1 MVNIAL
7 WKLVN
12 CFQSLKFENNVAL
25 KKPCKDSLSNTPSI
39 KLIQFSSMLKK
50 RA

>member
-12 CFQSLKFENNVAL
+12 CFQSPKFENNVEL
-25 KKPCKDSLSNTPSI
+25 KKTMHKY
-39 KLIQFSSMLKK
+39 F
-50 RA
+50 